1 MGAISERLVA
11 KVAALTEN
19 GKMRNDR
26 GQLESSRWGG
36 GCIRMP
42 RGLFIL
48 DGGGVA
54 TRGEL
59 R

>member
-1 MGAISERLVA
+1 MGAISEGVVV

-19 GKMRNDR
+19 GKMRGDR
-26 GQLESSRWGG
+26 GQLEISRWGG
-36 GCIRMP
+36 RCIRMP

-48 DGGGVA
+48 DGGTVA